1 MKTLEQLGVTIRRG
15 FVTQSSSTEVGGE
28 EVASSTKKSTQ
39 LTLKLP
45 GEAPIQ
51 ATFSAEG
58 IGHKV
63 VKIFKREVQCGDPS
77 FDDAVY
83 IETQTPEKTAH
94 MLQSPDVRELIKGLL
109 VHGPVAITGSTV
121 TLTVPGHVEG
131 EDESA
136 VRLINTL
143 LR

>member
-1 MKTLEQLGVTIRRG
+1 MKTLEQLGVTIRSG
-15 FVTQSSSTEVGGE
+15 FITQSASTEVDGE
-28 EVASSTKKSTQ
+28 VVTSSTHKSTQ

-45 GEAPIQ
+45 QDAPIQ
-51 ATFSAEG
+51 ATFSTEG
-58 IGHKV
+58 LQHKV
-63 VKIFKREVQCGDPS
+63 VKIFKREVQVGDPS

-83 IETQTPEKTAH
+83 IQTETPEKTAH
-94 MLQSPDVRELIKGLL
+94 MLQSPDVRTLIKGLL
-109 VHGPVAITGSTV
+109 IHGPVTISGNTV

-136 VRLINTL
+136 VRLLNAL